1 MNSSYSIR
9 SAFQRVES
17 IENMS
22 MKKVENS
29 QDVLLRAQLQIFIQ
43 KDIMQISFETTDN
56 IITSIITD
64 FSNLS
69 ISNFIDVL
77 QSEIDEIAKR
87 SRIVTFQK
95 ILRKTRIDE
104 AVDFRSSVM
113 FDWIMILSIRPEE
126 NAELNLEKLYRMVDP
141 KRYSE
146 KSQQDLERFLLEC
159 AQASQV
165 KSHTYKKD

>member
-9 SAFQRVES
+9 SAFQRVEL

-22 MKKVENS
+22 MKKVEDS

-43 KDIMQISFETTDN
+43 KDIMQISFENTDN

-64 FSNLS
+64 FSYLS
-69 ISNFIDVL
+69 ISNLIDVL
-77 QSEIDEIAKR
+77 QREIDEIAKR
-87 SRIVTFQK
+87 SRIATFQK
-95 ILRKTRIDE
+95 ILRKTRIEE
-104 AVDFRSSVM
+104 AVNVRFFVM
-113 FDWIMILSIRPEE
+113 FDSIILSIRPEE
-126 NAELNLEKLYRMVDP
+126 NAKLNREKLYRMVDP
-141 KRYSE
+141 KWYPE

-165 KSHTYKKD
+165 KSHKYKKD